1 MSEVSSKVA
10 EMLLSTE
17 SIAVYKDKPFVFVS
31 GRISPVY
38 IDCRKLLSFP
48 AEREYIVAHMA
59 KMAETEIGLDKI
71 DVVAGGETAGIPY
84 AAFVAHLIK
93 KPMIYI
99 RKQPKGYGGT
109 KQIEGIL
116 EAGQR
121 VLMVED
127 LITDGLSK
135 LRFNIGV
142 RGAGAKMT
150 HCLCVFDYA
159 SERLNQHEGRD
170 NLAKNGI
177 ELHVLANW
185 DDVFD
190 TGTSK
195 NYFTEATKIADR
207 RLSERS
213 RELGPEDGLRVS
225 AAGALSRP
233 MSRAASSNRSKRSNC
248 SSRPDQGAGY
258 DLDIRILAADIS
270 LRDRDHHENT
280 DSQCRCSSR

>member
-1 MSEVSSKVA
+1 MSEVSKKVA
-10 EMLLSTE
+10 EMLLSTQ

-38 IDCRKLLSFP
+38 IDCRKLLSFA
-48 AEREYIVAHMA
+48 AEREYIVTALA
-59 KMAETEIGLDKI
+59 KMAETDIGLSNI

-84 AAFVAHLIK
+84 ASFVSHIIK

-135 LRFNIGV
+135 MRFNIGI

-159 SERLNQHEGRD
+159 SDRLNLHEGKI

-177 ELHVLANW
+177 DLHVLANW
-185 DDVFD
+185 DDVLD
-190 TGTSK
+190 TGLSK
-195 NYFTEATKIADR
+195 SYFTED
-207 RLSERS
+207 
-213 RELGPEDGLRVS
+213 
-225 AAGALSRP
+225 
-233 MSRAASSNRSKRSNC
+233 
-248 SSRPDQGAGY
+248 SSRQ
-258 DLDIRILAADIS
+258 ILEFLKDP
-270 LRDRDHHENT
+270 ENWG
-280 DSQCRCSSR
+280 RKMGFV

>member
-1 MSEVSSKVA
+1 MSEVSQKVA

-38 IDCRKLLSFP
+38 IDCRKLLSYA
-48 AEREYIVAHMA
+48 AEREFIVTALAHKA
-59 KMAETEIGLDKI
+59 RADIGLDNI

-84 AAFVAHLIK
+84 ASFVSHLIK

-116 EAGQR
+116 EPGKR
-121 VLMVED
+121 VLLVED

-135 LRFNIGV
+135 LRFNIGI

-150 HCLCVFDYA
+150 HCLCIFDYA
-159 SERLNQHEGRD
+159 SERLHQHEGRD
-170 NLAKNGI
+170 NLAKNDI
-177 ELHVLANW
+177 QLHVLADW
-185 DDVFD
+185 DDVLD

-195 NYFTEATKIADR
+195 NYFTEEQKAQIIEFLKD
-207 RLSERS
+207 
-213 RELGPEDGLRVS
+213 PENWGRKMGFV
-225 AAGALSRP
+225 
-233 MSRAASSNRSKRSNC
+233 
-248 SSRPDQGAGY
+248 
-258 DLDIRILAADIS
+258 
-270 LRDRDHHENT
+270 
-280 DSQCRCSSR
+280 

>member
-38 IDCRKLLSFP
+38 IDCRKLLSFA
-48 AEREYIVAHMA
+48 AEREYIVTALA
-59 KMAETEIGLDKI
+59 NMAESEIGLANF

-84 AAFVAHLIK
+84 AAFVSHIVK

-116 EAGQR
+116 DAGKR
-121 VLMVED
+121 VLLVED

-135 LRFNIGV
+135 LRFNIGI

-159 SERLNQHEGRD
+159 SDRLNQHEGKI
-170 NLAKNGI
+170 NLAKNDI
-177 ELHVLANW
+177 SLHVLANW
-185 DDVFD
+185 DDVLD

-195 NYFTEATKIADR
+195 NYFTEAQKSQIIDF
-207 RLSERS
+207 LND
-213 RELGPEDGLRVS
+213 PENWGRK
-225 AAGALSRP
+225 
-233 MSRAASSNRSKRSNC
+233 MSFV
-248 SSRPDQGAGY
+248 
-258 DLDIRILAADIS
+258 
-270 LRDRDHHENT
+270 
-280 DSQCRCSSR
+280 

>member
-1 MSEVSSKVA
+1 MSEVSKKVA

-17 SIAVYKDKPFVFVS
+17 SIAVYNDKPYVFVS

-38 IDCRKLLSFP
+38 IDCRKLLSFA
-48 AEREYIVAHMA
+48 AEREYIVTALA
-59 KMAETEIGLDKI
+59 KMAETDIGLEI
-71 DVVAGGETAGIPY
+71 DVVAGEPRGFLTCVCVISS
-84 AAFVAHLIK
+84 

-116 EAGQR
+116 ESGKR

-142 RGAGAKMT
+142 RGAGAKTT

-159 SERLNQHEGRD
+159 SDRLNLHEGKD
-170 NLAKNGI
+170 ALAKNDI
-177 ELHVLANW
+177 ALHVLANW
-185 DDVFD
+185 DDVLD

-195 NYFTEATKIADR
+195 NYFTEEQKNQILDF
-207 RLSERS
+207 LKD
-213 RELGPEDGLRVS
+213 PENWGRKMGFV
-225 AAGALSRP
+225 
-233 MSRAASSNRSKRSNC
+233 
-248 SSRPDQGAGY
+248 
-258 DLDIRILAADIS
+258 
-270 LRDRDHHENT
+270 
-280 DSQCRCSSR
+280 

>member
-1 MSEVSSKVA
+1 MSEVSLKVA

-17 SIAVYKDKPFVFVS
+17 SIAVYKEKPFVFVS

-48 AEREYIVAHMA
+48 AEREYIVRQLAN
-59 KMAETEIGLDKI
+59 KAETDIGLDTI

-84 AAFVAHLIK
+84 ASFVAHLIK

-116 EAGQR
+116 DVGKR

-150 HCLCVFDYA
+150 HCLCIFDYA
-159 SERLNQHEGRD
+159 SDRLHQHEGRD

-177 ELHVLANW
+177 ELQVLANW
-185 DDVFD
+185 DDVLD
-190 TGTSK
+190 SGTSK
-195 NYFTEATKIADR
+195 SYFTEEQK
-207 RLSERS
+207 S
-213 RELGPEDGLRVS
+213 RIVRFLEDPESWGRKMGFV
-225 AAGALSRP
+225 
-233 MSRAASSNRSKRSNC
+233 
-248 SSRPDQGAGY
+248 
-258 DLDIRILAADIS
+258 
-270 LRDRDHHENT
+270 
-280 DSQCRCSSR
+280 

>member
-1 MSEVSSKVA
+1 MNGQFPESKGFFMSEVSQRVA
-10 EMLLSTE
+10 EMLLSTK
-17 SIAVYKDKPFVFVS
+17 SIAVYKDKPYVFVS

-48 AEREYIVAHMA
+48 AEREYIVTEMA
-59 KMAETEIGLDKI
+59 KKADADIGLDGI

-84 AAFVAHLIK
+84 AAFVAHIIK

-116 EAGQR
+116 EPGQR

-159 SERLNQHEGRD
+159 SDRLNQHEGKEA
-170 NLAKNGI
+170 LAKNGI
-177 ELHVLANW
+177 ALHVLANW
-185 DDVFD
+185 DDVLD
-190 TGTSK
+190 AGMGK
-195 NYFTEATKIADR
+195 KYFTQEQNLQIVDF
-207 RLSERS
+207 
-213 RELGPEDGLRVS
+213 
-225 AAGALSRP
+225 
-233 MSRAASSNRSKRSNC
+233 
-248 SSRPDQGAGY
+248 
-258 DLDIRILAADIS
+258 
-270 LRDRDHHENT
+270 LRDPENWG
-280 DSQCRCSSR
+280 RKMGFV

>member
-1 MSEVSSKVA
+1 MSEVSKKVA
-10 EMLLSTE
+10 EMLLSTQ

-38 IDCRKLLSFP
+38 IDCRKLLSFA
-48 AEREYIVAHMA
+48 AEREYIVTALA
-59 KMAETEIGLDKI
+59 KMAESDIGLDNF

-84 AAFVAHLIK
+84 AAFVAHIVK

-116 EAGQR
+116 EAAQR

-135 LRFNIGV
+135 MRFNIGI

-159 SERLNQHEGRD
+159 SDRLDLHEGKI
-170 NLAKNGI
+170 NLAKNDI
-177 ELHVLANW
+177 DLHVLANW
-185 DDVFD
+185 DDVLD
-190 TGTSK
+190 TGLSK
-195 NYFTEATKIADR
+195 SYFTED
-207 RLSERS
+207 
-213 RELGPEDGLRVS
+213 
-225 AAGALSRP
+225 
-233 MSRAASSNRSKRSNC
+233 
-248 SSRPDQGAGY
+248 SSRQ
-258 DLDIRILAADIS
+258 ILEFLKDP
-270 LRDRDHHENT
+270 ENWG
-280 DSQCRCSSR
+280 RKMGFV

>member
-1 MSEVSSKVA
+1 MSEVSLKVA

-38 IDCRKLLSFP
+38 IDCRKLLSFA
-48 AEREYIVAHMA
+48 AEREYIVTQLA
-59 KMAETEIGLDKI
+59 KTAETEIGLNSF

-84 AAFVAHLIK
+84 ASFVAHLVK

-116 EAGQR
+116 DAGKR

-142 RGAGAKMT
+142 RGAGARMT

-159 SERLNQHEGRD
+159 SDRLNQHEGKE

-177 ELHVLANW
+177 ALHVLANW
-185 DDVFD
+185 DDVLD
-190 TGTSK
+190 SGRSK
-195 NYFTEATKIADR
+195 NYFTATQQEQIVDFLKD
-207 RLSERS
+207 
-213 RELGPEDGLRVS
+213 PENWGRKMGFV
-225 AAGALSRP
+225 
-233 MSRAASSNRSKRSNC
+233 
-248 SSRPDQGAGY
+248 
-258 DLDIRILAADIS
+258 
-270 LRDRDHHENT
+270 
-280 DSQCRCSSR
+280 

>member
-1 MSEVSSKVA
+1 MTSLSQKFERFAMSEVSKKIA

-38 IDCRKLLSFP
+38 IDCRKLLSFA
-48 AEREYIVAHMA
+48 AEREYIVTALA
-59 KMAETEIGLDKI
+59 KMAETDIGLNNI

-84 AAFVAHLIK
+84 ASFVSHIIK

-135 LRFNIGV
+135 MRFNIGI

-159 SERLNQHEGRD
+159 SDRLNLHEGKI

-177 ELHVLANW
+177 DLHVLANW
-185 DDVFD
+185 DDVLD
-190 TGTSK
+190 TGLSK
-195 NYFTEATKIADR
+195 SYFTED
-207 RLSERS
+207 
-213 RELGPEDGLRVS
+213 
-225 AAGALSRP
+225 
-233 MSRAASSNRSKRSNC
+233 
-248 SSRPDQGAGY
+248 SSRQI
-258 DLDIRILAADIS
+258 LDFLKDP
-270 LRDRDHHENT
+270 ENWG
-280 DSQCRCSSR
+280 RKMGFV

>member
-1 MSEVSSKVA
+1 MSEVSQRVA
-10 EMLLSTE
+10 EILLSTE
-17 SIAVYKDKPFVFVS
+17 SIAVYKDKPYVFVS

-38 IDCRKLLSFP
+38 IDCRRLLSFP
-48 AEREYIVAHMA
+48 AERDYIVTHMA
-59 KMAETEIGLDKI
+59 KTAETDIGLDKI

-84 AAFVAHLIK
+84 AAFVAHIIK

-116 EAGQR
+116 EPGKR

-159 SERLNQHEGRD
+159 SDRLNQHEGKEA
-170 NLAKNGI
+170 LAKNGI
-177 ELHVLANW
+177 ELHALANW
-185 DDVFD
+185 DDVLD
-190 TGTSK
+190 TGISK
-195 NYFTEATKIADR
+195 KYFTGGQNEQIIDFLKD
-207 RLSERS
+207 
-213 RELGPEDGLRVS
+213 PENWGRKM
-225 AAGALSRP
+225 GF
-233 MSRAASSNRSKRSNC
+233 
-248 SSRPDQGAGY
+248 
-258 DLDIRILAADIS
+258 I
-270 LRDRDHHENT
+270 
-280 DSQCRCSSR
+280 